1 MLNKYEKSAARCLRA
16 ADQVND
22 AVLRFG
28 FRNMARAW
36 LDLAKKKMP
45 RHVGS
50 VSLRRLQSQRH
61 TRSGRVTDRSRSTS
75 PMMRRSKSSPKIA
88 AKRRVRSH

>member
-36 LDLAKKKMP
+36 LDLAKKKKMP
-45 RHVGS
+45 AYRYGGCN
-50 VSLRRLQSQRH
+50 
-61 TRSGRVTDRSRSTS
+61 RSAIPDQGG
-75 PMMRRSKSSPKIA
+75 
-88 AKRRVRSH
+88 